1 MGKSIESTI
10 AQGKIVD
17 ARGFYVQDPGPAIQS
32 KIMPNHASKF
42 RTDSIASAQFSCLDE
57 QPTYVEFHWDVLCK
71 VHWPMNMGFSF
82 YEDVLQAGAS
92 NGGCIATTTHIPL
105 W

>member
-1 MGKSIESTI
+1 VICLIFEMGKSIESTI

-57 QPTYVEFHWDVLCK
+57 QPTYVEFH
-71 VHWPMNMGFSF
+71 
-82 YEDVLQAGAS
+82 
-92 NGGCIATTTHIPL
+92 
-105 W
+105 